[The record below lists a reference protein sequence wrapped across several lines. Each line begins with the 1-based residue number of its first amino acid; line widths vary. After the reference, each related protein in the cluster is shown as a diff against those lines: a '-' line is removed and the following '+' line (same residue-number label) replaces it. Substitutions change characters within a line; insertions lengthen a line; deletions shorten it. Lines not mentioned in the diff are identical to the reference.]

1 MHSCAEDGMARR
13 QQMKNGNGIFQTPL
27 TAFFIA
33 EPIALTL
40 IVGNCRVESSQL
52 VRTGK
57 STTWPS

>member
-1 MHSCAEDGMARR
+1 MARR
-13 QQMKNGNGIFQTPL
+13 PQMKNGNGIFQTPL

-40 IVGNCRVESSQL
+40 IVGNCRVESSQW